1 MAAQV
6 ESFFEGQT
14 VDGKFQLRQ
23 HLGGSPR
30 SNVFLTQYGEARPR
44 DAAIKLLPAP
54 IGCAEAQLSRW
65 RFAANLSHPNLL
77 RIFDFGRCELGN
89 VPMLY
94 VVSELA
100 SENLAE
106 IIPERALSPEEAR
119 EMLAGVLDVLAFLHS
134 RAFVHRHLKP
144 SNIMAVGEAL
154 KVSSDGLY
162 RLNDS
167 IEDTRKPS
175 PYDPPEGTR
184 NGASPPGDIWSLGM
198 TLVEILT
205 QELPTWNPSDR
216 RDPSIPDEIMPP
228 PFAEFA
234 RHCLR
239 REPKNRWSATD
250 ILAHL
255 PRTVPAAARAPAPI
269 SAPAV
274 PLPAAE
280 PAAAPRTDRER
291 PRIEGPQMRRYAT
304 GALAATAALAAI
316 FATAKLTRHHA
327 TGPVSQPASAPVQA
341 EVKSPR
347 SRPTRSEQT
356 VRTAALTASPVKQ
369 PKQPVSEKPKV
380 EVPAARVPPPPV
392 SNATAESAAIE
403 PTPGHIIH
411 QVLPDVP
418 RRASDTIWGTVRVI
432 VRATVDP
439 SGSVSSA
446 ELTSAGPSHYFAR
459 LSVDAARKW
468 QFDPARKNGQAVASV
483 WLLHFNYTRSG
494 TTVLPTGL

>member
-6 ESFFEGQT
+6 ESYFEGQT
-14 VDGKFQLRQ
+14 VDGKFPLRQ
-23 HLGGSPR
+23 HLGGSSR

-54 IGCAEAQLSRW
+54 AGCAEAQLSRW
-65 RFAANLSHPNLL
+65 RFAANLSHSNLL
-77 RIFDFGRCELGN
+77 RIFDFGRCELAN
-89 VPMLY
+89 VQMLY

-167 IEDTRKPS
+167 IEDTRQPS

-184 NGASPPGDIWSLGM
+184 NGAAPPGDIWSLGM

-269 SAPAV
+269 GAQAA

-280 PAAAPRTDRER
+280 PATAPRTDPER

-304 GALAATAALAAI
+304 GALAATAALVTI
-316 FATAKLTRHHA
+316 LATAKLTRHHA
-327 TGPVSQPASAPVQA
+327 TGPVSQPTSAPVQA
-341 EVKSPR
+341 EVKPSS
-347 SRPTRSEQT
+347 SRPARSEQT
-356 VRTAALTASPVKQ
+356 VRTAALTSSAV
-369 PKQPVSEKPKV
+369 KQPVSEKPKV
-380 EVPAARVPPPPV
+380 EVPAAPVPPPPV
-392 SNATAESAAIE
+392 SNASAESAAIE
-403 PTPGHIIH
+403 PTPGRIVH
-411 QVLPDVP
+411 QVLPAVP
-418 RRASDTIWGTVRVI
+418 KKASDTIWGTVRVI
-432 VRATVDP
+432 VKARVDP

-446 ELTSAGPSHYFAR
+446 ELASAGPSRYFAR

-468 QFDPARKNGQAVASV
+468 QFDPAKKNGQAVASV
-483 WLLHFNYTRSG
+483 WLLRFNYTRSG

>member
-1 MAAQV
+1 MAAQAQ
-6 ESFFEGQT
+6 SIFEGQT
-14 VDGKFQLRQ
+14 IDGKFPLRQ

-30 SNVFLTQYGEARPR
+30 TTVFLTLYGEVRPR

-54 IGCAEAQLSRW
+54 PGCAEAQLSRW

-106 IIPERALSPEEAR
+106 IIPDRALSPEEAR

-134 RAFVHRHLKP
+134 RGFVHRHLKP
-144 SNIMAVGEAL
+144 SNIMAVGETL

-167 IEDTRKPS
+167 MDDTGGPT

-184 NGASPPGDIWSLGM
+184 NGAAPADDIWSLGM
-198 TLVEILT
+198 TLVEVMT
-205 QELPTWNPSDR
+205 QERPTWNPSER
-216 RDPSIPDEIMPP
+216 RDPSVPDEIIPP

-250 ILAHL
+250 IRAHL
-255 PRTVPAAARAPAPI
+255 PRTMPTAERTTAPS
-269 SAPAV
+269 SAPL
-274 PLPAAE
+274 PIPAAE
-280 PAAAPRTDRER
+280 PTMPPRAVPDHRSI
-291 PRIEGPQMRRYAT
+291 PGAQLKRYVT
-304 GALAATAALAAI
+304 STFAALALLAAI
-316 FATAKLTRHHA
+316 WVTAKTTGHHTA
-327 TGPVSQPASAPVQA
+327 GPVLQPASRPVEA
-341 EVKSPR
+341 EVKSPP
-347 SRPTRSEQT
+347 SRPARPERTP
-356 VRTAALTASPVKQ
+356 RTAPLAALPVRQ
-369 PKQPVSEKPKV
+369 PAPDKAKV
-380 EVPAARVPPPPV
+380 EVPVVPVPPAPV
-392 SNATAESAAIE
+392 STAASEQMPA
-403 PTPGHIIH
+403 HVIH

-418 RRASDTIWGTVRVI
+418 KKASDTIWGTVRVI

-439 SGSVSSA
+439 SGSVTGA
-446 ELTSAGPSHYFAR
+446 ELTSAGPSRYFAR

-468 QFDPARKNGQAVASV
+468 EFDPARKNGQAVPSV
-483 WLLHFNYTRSG
+483 WLLRFNYTRTG